1 MTFGDL
7 AVRLPNGFHDA
18 ELISF
23 DVDCLKREARI
34 ALHLWI
40 GDLGSEIEAERER
53 RCPALLTLSGV
64 RYCVMEP
71 PDERYF
77 DEHQGSITIDMGLAD
92 SLSGRPVIALPG
104 PMPSSGFSIWIF
116 LQQRNAFI
124 DLWALDAS
132 LEWKA

>member
-1 MTFGDL
+1 MKFNDIIG
-7 AVRLPNGFHDA
+7 RLPSGFHDA

-23 DVDCLKREARI
+23 EVNCLRREARI
-34 ALHLWI
+34 ALNIWI
-40 GDLGSEIEAERER
+40 GDLNSEIEAERECMR
-53 RCPALLTLSGV
+53 PALLTLSGV

-71 PDERYF
+71 PDPRYF
-77 DEHQGSITIDMGLAD
+77 DLDQGSITIDMGPAD
-92 SLSGRPVIALPG
+92 SSSGRPVIALPG
-104 PMPSSGFSIWIF
+104 PTSSSGFSIWIF